1 MQASLNIAGERS
13 IFCTLLPTK
22 IRFWCGPLVT
32 ARTLAR
38 LPGLPYACIAPPPSD
53 SKPDGNLTETID
65 QALSGCPVSDTD
77 MEKVDLIINARWI
90 VPVEPRGTVLD
101 HHALVVDDGR
111 ITALLPDSEARA
123 RYAPALRVDRPDHV
137 LIPGLINTHTH
148 AAMTLFRGL
157 ADDIPLD
164 EWLGKHIWPAETRW
178 AGPEF
183 VRDGT
188 ELAILEMIRGGTTCF
203 QDMYF
208 FPDIVA
214 QAAVERQMRAVVGMI
229 MIEAPTIWAKTTEEY
244 FSKGLAVHDQFL
256 GNPLVATTFAPHAPY
271 TVGDK
276 VLEQMRVLADQ
287 LDTPIHMHVHETA
300 AEVRAAIDKH
310 GRRPLQRLSELGLV
324 SPLLMAVHMTQLT
337 EVEIELIAD
346 RGVNVIH
353 CPESNLK
360 LASGICPIAKLH
372 NAGVNV
378 SLGTDGA
385 GSNNDL
391 DMFGEMRTAALLAK
405 GFSEDATVI
414 SAADTLAMATINGAR
429 ALGMEDKIGSLTSGK
444 AADLACVDLSVPAC
458 QPVHHPI
465 SQLVYSVSRD
475 QVSDVWVA
483 GQPLL
488 ENHRLTVDNEAEIL
502 GRAAAW
508 QRRLE
513 EHDE

>member
-1 MQASLNIAGERS
+1 
-13 IFCTLLPTK
+13 
-22 IRFWCGPLVT
+22 
-32 ARTLAR
+32 
-38 LPGLPYACIAPPPSD
+38 
-53 SKPDGNLTETID
+53 
-65 QALSGCPVSDTD
+65 
-77 MEKVDLIINARWI
+77 
-90 VPVEPRGTVLD
+90 
-101 HHALVVDDGR
+101 
-111 ITALLPDSEARA
+111 
-123 RYAPALRVDRPDHV
+123 
-137 LIPGLINTHTH
+137 
-148 AAMTLFRGL
+148 
-157 ADDIPLD
+157 
-164 EWLGKHIWPAETRW
+164 
-178 AGPEF
+178 
-183 VRDGT
+183 
-188 ELAILEMIRGGTTCF
+188 
-203 QDMYF
+203 
-208 FPDIVA
+208 
-214 QAAVERQMRAVVGMI
+214 
-229 MIEAPTIWAKTTEEY
+229 
-244 FSKGLAVHDQFL
+244 
-256 GNPLVATTFAPHAPY
+256 
-271 TVGDK
+271 
-276 VLEQMRVLADQ
+276 
-287 LDTPIHMHVHETA
+287 MHVHETA
-300 AEVRAAIDKH
+300 AEVQAAIDKH

-414 SAADTLAMATINGAR
+414 SAADALAMATINGAR